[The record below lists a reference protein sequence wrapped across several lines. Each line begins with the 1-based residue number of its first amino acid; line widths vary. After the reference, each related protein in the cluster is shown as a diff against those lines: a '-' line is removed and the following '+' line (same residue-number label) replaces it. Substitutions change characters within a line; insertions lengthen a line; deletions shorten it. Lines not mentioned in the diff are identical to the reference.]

1 MAQNT
6 FGSLL
11 SLTTFGT
18 SHGPAI
24 GGVLDGFPSGFQI
37 DISFIERQLQ
47 RRATHRQFFSSPRKE
62 ADKVEF
68 LSGLFEG
75 KTTGD
80 PIAFIILNQD
90 ARPEDYSAMKEVYR
104 PGHADLTY
112 ALKYGHRDHRGGGRA
127 SARETATWVVA
138 GSLAQQWL
146 EQRDIHI
153 LAWVASIGS
162 IMIPP
167 HIIPDSLQAVMD
179 SPLAM
184 PHPESESK
192 AREMLERLA
201 AEGDTIGG
209 TIKAIIKGV
218 PAGLGE
224 PVFEKF
230 QAVLAKAMMSINAVK
245 AFEVG
250 EGFTAGRMKGSEHN
264 DLMHSVSGE
273 ELPEFRSDHAGGL
286 LGGISNG
293 QDIRFR
299 LGFKPVSSIRKPQE
313 MFTVRGAKALHIIT
327 GRHDVCVVPRAV
339 PIVEALSAL
348 VTADLLLRNN
358 AYQEF
363 QD

>member
-24 GGVLDGFPSGFQI
+24 GGVLDGFPSGFQV
-37 DISFIERQLQ
+37 DLSFIERQLQ
-47 RRATHRQFFSSPRKE
+47 RRASGSHFFSSPRKE
-62 ADKVEF
+62 ADEVEF

-80 PIAFIILNQD
+80 PIAFVIRNRD
-90 ARPEDYSAMKEVYR
+90 ARPEEYSAMKEVYR

-112 ALKYGHRDHRGGGRA
+112 ALKYRHRDHRGGGRA

-146 EQRDIHI
+146 EQRGIHI
-153 LAWVASIGS
+153 LAWVASIGC
-162 IMIPP
+162 IMLPP
-167 HIIPDSLQAVMD
+167 HIIPENLQAVMD

-192 AREMLERLA
+192 ALEMLQHLA
-201 AEGDTIGG
+201 TEGDTIGG
-209 TIKAIIKGV
+209 TIKAIIKGL

-264 DLMHSVSGE
+264 DLMHSGSGE
-273 ELPEFRSDHAGGL
+273 QPPEFITNNAGGL
-286 LGGISNG
+286 LGGISTG

-299 LGFKPVSSIRKPQE
+299 LGFKPVSSIRKQQD
-313 MFTVRGAKALHIIT
+313 MQTVAGTKASHTIQ

-348 VTADLLLRNN
+348 VTADFLLRYN
-358 AYQEF
+358 AYQGF
-363 QD
+363 